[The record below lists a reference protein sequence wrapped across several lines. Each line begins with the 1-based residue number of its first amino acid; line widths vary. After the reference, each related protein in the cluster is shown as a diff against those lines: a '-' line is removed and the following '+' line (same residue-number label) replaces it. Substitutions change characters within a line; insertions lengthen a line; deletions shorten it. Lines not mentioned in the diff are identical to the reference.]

1 MAIETVKPETL
12 GLAVKGKE
20 VMSLRRFINTF
31 RIPQWHP
38 CPCSEGKTA
47 EELGRAYLD
56 RLLET
61 SQRVLLPILTIGNY
75 VLTSTCLLM
84 TAVKYASN
92 EILDKVRVEVWN
104 LGEYRDEER
113 FAVMA
118 LAAELCRV
126 HEDKGDRDIKLEF
139 ARELIR
145 RYVIDTAM
153 KDPGQALKLINELS
167 QGFHTTELA
176 KVLSKYIKV
185 TPRAGENYVRVFTR
199 DKSFINELRGMV
211 MELDKGVEKST
222 ALSDI
227 EQNISVDDGEKCT
240 IVFAVL
246 TGDLR

>member
-1 MAIETVKPETL
+1 
-12 GLAVKGKE
+12 
-20 VMSLRRFINTF
+20 MSLRRFINTF